1 MDNQSADQN
10 IPTQDAPQAT
20 EAPNANPAPQPTNT
34 ETPSTPPKATGGK
47 KITII
52 ASIATIA
59 IVLIIGAVFLLIS
72 LNKDSSNKGSDTN
85 SSRGAKNDEKSEG
98 NTSDDNKI
106 SVKTDWKKLEFSI
119 NGIKKQLPLTEEEL
133 MEGLDGW
140 ELTKGTT
147 GVDVTEYILK
157 YSGNDTSINLIH
169 IGLYK
174 SQKTDKFNWVGMM
187 LLDPKY
193 NTTFETNGINEKSTQ
208 KDVEKLLG
216 KPTESYEKA
225 GLDDWGYN
233 YYINGKDDKDGSLEI
248 GGEDSGE
255 VSTIILRR
263 PESE

>member
-10 IPTQDAPQAT
+10 IPTQDAPQAA

-47 KITII
+47 KIAII

-140 ELTKGTT
+140 ELNKGTT
-147 GVDVTEYILK
+147 GVDVTEYKLK

-174 SQKTDKFNWVGMM
+174 SQKTDQFNWVGMM

-193 NTTFETNGINEKSTQ
+193 NTTFEINGINEKSTK

-216 KPTESYEKA
+216 KPTKSYEQA
-225 GLDDWGYN
+225 GSGDWRYN
-233 YYINGKDDKDGSLEI
+233 YYINGEDDKDGALEI
-248 GGEDSGE
+248 GGKGSGE

-263 PESE
+263 FESE